1 MLQFRLKNGQVVKV
15 KPEHLEK
22 FKEKYPNAVAVGDSG
37 STDEEL
43 LTGNFQN
50 DAAEGAATVSGPKQE
65 APEDTEYKPENI
77 SSDLPKSKPN
87 RYIEFKNTVV
97 YEDEYLETKAGKPG
111 YPETFD
117 EYAAAF
123 KTKPKSFSAEEVVVD
138 TTSSKEKIE
147 DLKSVT
153 KATYYNDETGK
164 FESKAFN
171 EELSN
176 VEEETAVKIYGNLFA
191 GSGIDFVETNA
202 QKEGF
207 KGGGP
212 GLMYGA
218 GETVDLTD
226 LGLEAIKARIL
237 NPETG
242 EYVYSEDLEFESDGS
257 IANSDKLEAF
267 IEANKGRLN
276 VPKWT
281 RSKNKL
287 VSKYKKWVNEELNP
301 IMQREETLAAEKFL
315 TNDKLFEPIVT
326 KKTVGGYNT
335 SYTYEETTN
344 PHEEEISNE
353 VLRLKKKNPN
363 ASADKIL
370 QTARKNVRQNL
381 YKEAINEAIFNTR
394 QKFIESS
401 SNKDEAQG
409 FLYAAETLVKSD
421 EAKKYNE
428 HSMKSQIAEESVKN
442 DVKNLDTLVDVF
454 AAGVST
460 EKQYGQVR
468 DIIKQYGVN
477 IVDADKKVSDKAFN
491 KKLNIP
497 ENSEL
502 PENFY
507 NVYKAINSSISANIS
522 VFEKEQNKATK
533 SIETIS
539 DLSVSMDAT
548 AKNYELGE
556 KYAMNVALGF
566 SDIAVGTVYLGANIL
581 TLGQSEKLK
590 NFGAEYSQ
598 GVSDIRDSYVRDVSF
613 DDAFSSDANVGK
625 FIAQEITNQIPI
637 LVAMMASGGAASA
650 VIGMSSM
657 GGKMME
663 MENEV
668 ATGNADYSNTEIWL
682 KSLGYGVAEAGFAQ
696 LTTVPILRR
705 AKTTWM
711 NAGKEQV
718 VNNSFR
724 EYLKSK
730 STGLIYEPLLE
741 SAGEIGTVGAQNLI
755 DGRPVTSGM
764 DHAGASG
771 AAFGFAFA
779 ALPFLK
785 GAYNSKFS
793 TYESRSKVRDLKN
806 EINDL
811 GTQLD
816 AKMLSKS
823 KAKIRQQIAEKT
835 EELNMEIQKQDFVVK
850 NKFNSRGLSFISN
863 IIDQQADLENQAREV
878 QNDKTLSRE
887 DKIKAI
893 KDIKAK
899 YDDVVKI
906 KEAALSEDAL
916 MANEVEWRAFKGIN
930 KSKHQQYVNEAKS
943 ILASESS
950 TGQASE
956 AAVNVKAYELYFSD
970 VVRDANST
978 NSKAFGNFKSFET
991 KAEGIEYLN
1000 SFKNADDVN
1009 NANIDKAIE
1018 GISRGNDGVAI
1029 RQPDGRRKKI
1039 TIAVVENQVAN
1050 QRKEVRSHEVN
1061 HQAVWE
1067 IFKDTNFDGAVK
1079 GMSDQILS
1087 NLKSMDKS
1095 LYNSLIKDLGSDINK
1110 PLEVIARFTEKVA
1123 SDEIKYRRGSKVK
1136 GIASLFGVM
1145 AHKEFHGKYDFDF
1158 RGENDIF
1165 NFVVGLG
1172 KKIKSGELT
1181 MEDIKAAR
1189 EGAVVAQLKDMKS
1202 GDAISDVA
1210 ASEARISELQEELQD
1225 LDIYDFDFDEDAFN
1239 AAKSNIELKIRRLK
1253 SQSAKP
1259 KVKVSTPK
1267 EVDPLAK
1274 KIKEKAEVEKKKDYN
1289 NEELISK
1296 IKDKTTSEKD
1306 KRAAE
1311 KELTDSFDAMALDA
1325 IKYDK
1330 SKGDIDMVEVRDYL
1344 RQFLPSLIEKYDPS
1358 KAKFSTM
1365 VYTNMGPKAQQT
1377 YQRFLKIADKSL
1389 DVAAGETGSVKEIA
1403 AQETSTTQTVSEKKT
1418 RTIDPV
1424 KLMGSPETQTKYT
1437 KSVRKA
1443 VESGNIDLDGLTF
1456 GNLNDLAPEVT
1467 AELFDI
1473 PLLKVTDPAD
1483 NLTKKDVVVDASNI
1497 DKIKKYYPDAKLGMV
1512 IPSEAGKIRNWLKRN
1527 ITEFRAILPSEN
1539 VAPELATFDAAA
1551 YVFVKG
1557 TGLKI
1562 PPSLLKSLYEA
1573 TGQRS
1578 KGKTSQVAI
1587 KKLKNLSDAQ
1597 VLELFGIVKG
1607 QEAKYDRVIGQRLKA
1622 VTTLI
1627 GKLATNAEVR
1637 KIENISDIA
1646 IQNIAAGK
1654 SDVMF
1659 SSVKQS
1665 DIINAFNKGVIGQ
1678 NLSKDVVRNIITN
1691 IDTAKDIKGLMK
1703 LINNSVKNTL
1713 GVKGR
1718 RQLEVRLLSVLAKS
1732 NSFED
1737 VLKEFQK
1744 DYRKLYKYEYGVV
1757 GYNFVKDKLTK
1768 NFNEAKSKKD
1778 KIKIVKDFLLYESR
1792 SIRTGKIDGLTT
1804 NKAIFDNIIKQLD
1817 AKELGFKLVTN
1828 RGRTYI
1834 YHDGIK
1840 LQGLMDITN
1849 IKQGF
1854 TESTVEQM
1862 TSEADATLDYLLN
1875 VIEGLDPD
1883 LATGYLAL
1891 SSIDQ
1896 RGILRKLSRPGF
1908 AIQGVEGKMILEHET
1923 EALSI
1928 HNKIMEFVNGDI
1940 IKTDLVK
1947 FIKDSKVNLIPKSLD
1962 NVLNADPKLR
1972 DKARYERSEFKDALN
1987 TLLSQDDVVS
1997 VGDVNFSSANKLS
2010 DQFNRIIQNATGI
2023 DAKEVYS
2030 KDKASVEG
2038 ANKGKFKFFIPPSA
2052 EDFVGLLYATLGK
2065 GKLGDVQ
2072 MAWYKKHV
2080 IDTYSKAMNNI
2091 TNDRVR
2097 LGKAFKEIK
2106 KQFKTVPKN
2115 LKGKIKDTNFTKE
2128 HAVRAWIWTQLG
2140 EEIPGF
2146 SEADIKPLV
2155 DFVNTNEDIKAFAE
2169 EVMKLNP
2176 GFGYAKPGEG
2186 WTAGTIS
2193 TDMISVINDSN
2204 RKGHLELWQQNVDQ
2218 IFSKE
2223 NLNKLEAAYG
2233 IKYRKAMENVLARM
2247 KAGKNRIFAT
2257 DTAMGRWTEWLNGSV
2272 GAIMFFN
2279 TRSAVLQTISSINF
2293 MNWSD
2298 NNPLM
2303 AAKAFANQPQY
2314 WKDFKKLF
2322 NSEFLLDRRDGLK
2335 INVSESE
2342 IADIAKNQGVRGL
2355 MAKLLKLGFTPTQ
2368 IADSFA
2374 IASGGASFYR
2384 NRIKTYI
2391 KDGMDPTAAEKQ
2403 AMIDFRE
2410 NAEESQQSS
2419 RPDKISQQ
2427 QAGGL
2432 GRVILAFANTPSQYA
2447 RIMKKAAQDLKNGR
2461 GDAKTNIS
2469 KILYYGALQNLLFT
2483 TLQNAAFGI
2492 IFGDEEDDEK
2502 VVNMANGAADTLLR
2516 GTGVYGAIV
2525 STVKN
2530 ALLEIYKQEAKDRP
2544 DYNKVVLQ
2552 VARISPPLGSKLQKA
2567 TSAADTFSKKRKDI
2581 EEMGYDIDNPAVMAS
2596 ANAISAFTN
2605 FPADRLIKKL
2615 NNLEA
2620 MTGKDVSDMQRLAL
2634 LAGWSEVDLGISE
2647 WQKER
2652 DRKAKQKEK
2661 ENGRLKQRN
2670 LKEIKYKQITYKK

>member
-1 MLQFRLKNGQVVKV
+1 ML
-15 KPEHLEK
+15 
-22 FKEKYPNAVAVGDSG
+22 
-37 STDEEL
+37 
-43 LTGNFQN
+43 
-50 DAAEGAATVSGPKQE
+50 
-65 APEDTEYKPENI
+65 
-77 SSDLPKSKPN
+77 LP
-87 RYIEFKNTVV
+87 
-97 YEDEYLETKAGKPG
+97 
-111 YPETFD
+111 
-117 EYAAAF
+117 F
-123 KTKPKSFSAEEVVVD
+123 KTKPKSFSTEEVVVD

-147 DLKSVT
+147 DLKNVT

-164 FESKAFN
+164 FESKDFN

-191 GSGIDFVETNA
+191 GSGIDFIESDIIVQSSVYDE
-202 QKEGF
+202 KEKNG
-207 KGGGP
+207 
-212 GLMYGA
+212 
-218 GETVDLTD
+218 V
-226 LGLEAIKARIL
+226 LGSEAIKARIL

-242 EYVYSEDLEFESDGS
+242 EYEYSEPLEFERDGS

-276 VPKWT
+276 IPKWT

-287 VSKYKKWVNEELNP
+287 VSKYRNWVNEELNP
-301 IMQREETLAAEKFL
+301 IMQKEETLAAEKFL

-344 PHEEEISNE
+344 PYEEEISNE

-370 QTARKNVRQNL
+370 QTAKKNVRQNL
-381 YKEAINEAIFNTR
+381 YKEAVNEAIFNTR

-442 DVKNLDTLVDVF
+442 DVKNLDTLVNVF

-460 EKQYGQVR
+460 EEQYGQVR

-477 IVDADKKVSDKAFN
+477 IVDADKKVSDKTFN

-507 NVYKAINSSISANIS
+507 NAYKAINSSISANTS

-533 SIETIS
+533 SIESIS

-566 SDIAVGTVYLGANIL
+566 SDIAVGTAYLGANIL
-581 TLGQSEKLK
+581 TLGQSDKLK
-590 NFGAEYSQ
+590 SFGAEYSQ

-613 DDAFSSDANVGK
+613 DDAFSSEANVGK
-625 FIAQEITNQIPI
+625 FIAQEVTNQIPI

-650 VIGMSSM
+650 VVGMSSM

-718 VNNSFR
+718 VNNSFK

-741 SAGEIGTVGAQNLI
+741 SAGEIATVGAQNLI
-755 DGRPVTSGM
+755 DGRPITSGM
-764 DHAGASG
+764 DHAGTSG

-779 ALPFLK
+779 AVPFLK

-793 TYESRSKVRDLKN
+793 TYESRSKIRDLKN

-811 GTQLD
+811 GTKLD

-823 KAKIRQQIAEKT
+823 KAQIRQQIAEKT
-835 EELNMEIQKQDFVVK
+835 EELNTEIQKQDFVVK

-899 YDDVVKI
+899 YDNVVKI

-930 KSKHQQYVNEAKS
+930 RSKHQQYVNEAKS

-1009 NANIDKAIE
+1009 NVNIDKAIE

-1029 RQPDGRRKKI
+1029 RQPDGRKKKI

-1061 HQAVWE
+1061 HQAIWE

-1123 SDEIKYRRGSKVK
+1123 GNEIKYRRGSKVK

-1181 MEDIKAAR
+1181 MKDIKAAR
-1189 EGAVVAQLKDMKS
+1189 EGAVVAQLKDIKS

-1210 ASEARISELQEELQD
+1210 ASEARISELQEELNN
-1225 LDIYDFDFDEDAFN
+1225 LDEADFDFDDDAFN
-1239 AAKSNIELKIRRLK
+1239 AAKSNIEFKIKRLK

-1259 KVKVSTPK
+1259 KAPRPKKIDKVS
-1267 EVDPLAK
+1267 E
-1274 KIKEKAEVEKKKDYN
+1274 KIKRDAEVQKKKDFD
-1289 NEELISK
+1289 NEALIET
-1296 IKDKTTSEKD
+1296 IKNPETSEKN

-1311 KELTDSFDAMALDA
+1311 AELTQSFDAMALDA
-1325 IKYDK
+1325 IKYDT
-1330 SKGDIDMVEVRDYL
+1330 SKGDIDLIDVRDYL
-1344 RQFLPSLIEKYDPS
+1344 RQFLPSLIQKYNPDR
-1358 KAKFSTM
+1358 AKFSTM
-1365 VYTNMGPKAQQT
+1365 VYNNIGPKAQQT

-1389 DVAAGETGSVKEIA
+1389 DVAAGETGSVKEVA
-1403 AQETSTTQTVSEKKT
+1403 AVSDGPVETITDKKT
-1418 RTIDPV
+1418 RIIDPI
-1424 KLMGSPETQTKYT
+1424 KLMGSPESQTKYSN
-1437 KSVRKA
+1437 SVVKA
-1443 VESGNIDLDGLTF
+1443 IKDGDINLDDLTF
-1456 GNLNDLAPEVT
+1456 GNLSDLAPEVT
-1467 AELFDI
+1467 AEIFDI
-1473 PLLKVTDPAD
+1473 PVLKVTDPAD
-1483 NLTKKDVVVDASNI
+1483 NLTKKDIVVEAKNI

-1527 ITEFRAILPSEN
+1527 VSEFKAILPKEN
-1539 VAPELATFDAAA
+1539 VAPELATADAAA
-1551 YVFVKG
+1551 YTFVKG

-1562 PPSLLKSLYEA
+1562 PPSLLKSMYEA
-1573 TGQRS
+1573 TGKRS

-1587 KKLKNLSDAQ
+1587 KKLKDMSDAQ
-1597 VLELFGIVKG
+1597 VLEMFGIVKG
-1607 QEAKYDRVIGQRLKA
+1607 QEAKYDRAIGQRLKA

-1637 KIENISDIA
+1637 KIDNISDIA

-1665 DIINAFNKGVIGQ
+1665 DIINAFNKGVVGQ

-1713 GVKGR
+1713 SVRGR
-1718 RQLEVRLLSVLAKS
+1718 RQLEVKLLSVLAKS

-1768 NFNEAKSKKD
+1768 NFNEAKSEED
-1778 KIKIVKDFLLYESR
+1778 KIKIIKDFLLYESR

-1804 NKAIFDNIIKQLD
+1804 NKAIFDNIIKQLN

-1834 YHDGIK
+1834 YHNSVK
-1840 LQGLMDITN
+1840 LQGLMDITS

-1854 TESTVEQM
+1854 TESTVKQM
-1862 TSEADATLDYLLN
+1862 NSEADATLDYLLN

-1883 LATGYLAL
+1883 LVTGYLAL

-1908 AIQGVEGKMILEHET
+1908 AVQGVEGKMILEHET

-1928 HNKIMEFVNGDI
+1928 HNKIMDFVNGQVS
-1940 IKTDLVK
+1940 KSELVK
-1947 FIKDSKVNLIPKSLD
+1947 FIKDSKVNLIPRSLD

-1987 TLLSQDDVVS
+1987 KLLSQDDVVS
-1997 VGDVNFSSANKLS
+1997 VGDVNFSSLNKLS
-2010 DQFNRIIQNATGI
+2010 DQFNRIIQNKTSI
-2023 DAKEVYS
+2023 EAKAVYS
-2030 KDKASVEG
+2030 KDKAAIEG
-2038 ANKGKFKFFIPPSA
+2038 ASKGKFKFFVPPSA
-2052 EDFVGLLYATLGK
+2052 EDFVGLLYFTLGK
-2065 GKLGDVQ
+2065 GKLGDAQ
-2072 MAWYKKHV
+2072 LAWYKKHLV
-2080 IDTYSKAMNNI
+2080 DTYSKAMGKV
-2091 TNDRVR
+2091 TKDRVR
-2097 LGKAFKEIK
+2097 IGREFKKIK
-2106 KQFKTVPKN
+2106 NQFKNVPKK
-2115 LKGKIKDTNFTKE
+2115 LDGKVEGTNFTKE
-2128 HAVRAWIWTQLG
+2128 HAVRAWIWTQMG
-2140 EEIPGF
+2140 EDIPGF
-2146 SEADIKPLV
+2146 SDTDIKPLI
-2155 DFVNTNEDIKAFAE
+2155 DFVNSNEEIQAFAE
-2169 EVMKLNP
+2169 EVMKLNA
-2176 GFGYAKPGEG
+2176 GHGYAKPEDG

-2204 RKGHLELWQQNVDQ
+2204 RKEHLELWQQNADQ

-2223 NLNKLEAAYG
+2223 NLNKLQAAFG
-2233 IKYRKAMENVLARM
+2233 VEYRKALENSLARM
-2247 KAGKNRIFAT
+2247 KAGKNRIYST
-2257 DTAMGRWTEWLNGSV
+2257 DTAVGKWTDWLNGSV

-2279 TRSAVLQTISSINF
+2279 TRSAVLQTISAMNF
-2293 MNWSD
+2293 MNWTD
-2298 NNPLM
+2298 NNPFQI
-2303 AAKAFANQPQY
+2303 AQAFANQPRF
-2314 WKDFKKLF
+2314 WKDFNMLF

-2335 INVSESE
+2335 MNVSESE
-2342 IADIAKNQGVRGL
+2342 IADIAKNQGARGL
-2355 MAKLLKLGFTPTQ
+2355 IARLLKFGFTPTQ
-2368 IADSFA
+2368 LADSFA
-2374 IASGGASFYR
+2374 IAFGGATFYR
-2384 NRIKTYI
+2384 NRVKTYL
-2391 KDGMDPTAAEKQ
+2391 KQGMVQEAAEKQ

-2419 RPDKISQQ
+2419 RPDKISQE
-2427 QAGGL
+2427 QAGPL
-2432 GRVILAFANTPSQYA
+2432 GRVILAFANTPGQYT
-2447 RIMKKAAQDLKNGR
+2447 RIMKKAALDIKNKRGDLK
-2461 GDAKTNIS
+2461 TNVS
-2469 KILYYGALQNLLFT
+2469 KILYYGALQNILFT
-2483 TLQNAAFGI
+2483 VLQNAALGL
-2492 IFGDEEDDEK
+2492 IFGDEEDEGDEK
-2502 VVNMANGAADTLLR
+2502 KINIANSMMDSILR
-2516 GTGVYGAIV
+2516 GSGVYGAVV
-2525 STVKN
+2525 STAKN
-2530 ALLEIYKQEAKDRP
+2530 ALLEIYKQENKNKP
-2544 DYNKVVLQ
+2544 DYTRVVNQ
-2552 VARISPPLGSKLQKA
+2552 IVRISPPLGSKVQKLM
-2567 TSAADTFSKKRKDI
+2567 SAGKTFNYQRKDI
-2581 EEMGYDIDNPAVMAS
+2581 KDIGFDISNPAYLAGANTAS
-2596 ANAISAFTN
+2596 ALFNL
-2605 FPADRLIKKL
+2605 PADRLLKKVT
-2615 NNLEA
+2615 NLKA
-2620 MTGKDVSDMQRLAL
+2620 MTEKDMTDLQRIAL
-2634 LAGWSEVDLGISE
+2634 LAGWSESDLGIAE
-2647 WQKER
+2647 WQKES
-2652 DRKAKQKEK
+2652 KKQVKSGE
-2661 ENGRLKQRN
+2661 R
-2670 LKEIKYKQITYKK
+2670 KYKERQYVKRKYVKK